1 MLKYLQD
8 ILHNPSI
15 LWRLTWQ
22 LLLYVGESKI
32 ICTIPCSWLYCWLG
46 RLWKFTHI

>member
-15 LWRLTWQ
+15 LCRLTWQ
-22 LLLYVGESKI
+22 LLLHKSINEKLAEDLQLLTKWTV
-32 ICTIPCSWLYCWLG
+32 IP
-46 RLWKFTHI
+46 